1 MGFKE
6 RGYTRE
12 VPQEKV
18 RDYSLFAI
26 ATEGSVREPEYFL
39 PFDGIERIKVDIIEP
54 EPDGDEDHR
63 ESAGSSPSQVLK
75 RVREYI
81 DKYQLSAENGD
92 SLWCVIDKDRWP
104 QEQIEELHAFCTQKV
119 NWHLVISNPC
129 IEVWLLYHKM
139 ADLTGLGITE
149 AKDAKRALGEIDGGY
164 YYIKYLP
171 LMLDVIKNAS
181 RADSMPEGWMPGL
194 LETKVYHL
202 GRALYERM
210 GKVSF
215 DKFVAYLPQLD
226 REVRGKKVEKRR

>member
-1 MGFKE
+1 MGFKV

-54 EPDGDEDHR
+54 ESAEEDSGL

-75 RVREYI
+75 RVSEYI

-104 QEQIEELHAFCTQKV
+104 QKQIEELHVFCAQKE

-129 IEVWLLYHKM
+129 IEIWLLYHKM
-139 ADLTGLGITE
+139 ADLTGLGIAE

-171 LMLDVIKNAS
+171 LMLNAIENAF

-210 GKVSF
+210 GKVRF
-215 DKFVAYLPQLD
+215 EKFVASLPQLD
-226 REVRGKKVEKRR
+226 RDMRDKKEVKKK